1 MKELTGA
8 RCSVEIP
15 LGSQFSVSILN
26 ISNLEVE
33 AECLTK
39 NLSYCFTQITEE
51 NSQFT
56 VNSFTSF
63 TTFSLHLWSSVDPDF
78 CISLV
83 WNEAVFLL
91 LKHSSPRKVKQKK
104 QEKKHQILS
113 FKLLLQEI
121 QLKNSNIKKVFW
133 NSNIEALK

>member
-1 MKELTGA
+1 MSDENLVILFHSDNWRKLA
-8 RCSVEIP
+8 IYRQ
-15 LGSQFSVSILN
+15 QFYI
-26 ISNLEVE
+26 
-33 AECLTK
+33 
-39 NLSYCFTQITEE
+39 F
-51 NSQFT
+51 
-56 VNSFTSF
+56 FTSYMF
-63 TTFSLHLWSSVDPDF
+63 LLHLWSSVDPDF

-91 LKHSSPRKVKQKK
+91 QKHSSPRKVKQKK

-133 NSNIEALK
+133 NSNI